1 MSSEEEPLP
10 LLQSIIAAH
19 YPDWQARDFDL
30 VGQGN
35 ESVVFRAV
43 TDAFG
48 AVAIKV
54 PRARWVPS
62 STGAVDYR
70 KYMRQEAA
78 LADHAR
84 QHGVPTPMTHAL
96 HFADDGFD
104 FAVLEFVE
112 SDGSAPDNAEF
123 GRLVRAIH
131 TCPPPALRLGA
142 EDGDSIH
149 AIIANRLTQRA
160 RALEA
165 VAGIDLQCIQRDA
178 MLASLKPYKPRA
190 SLLHMDARPANLF
203 TRQNRIVAISDWT
216 NALIGDPALELA
228 RAAESGVV
236 NAEFL
241 AGYGD
246 SHPFK
251 HLPRDVE
258 LIYRLDTT
266 VMLARL
272 FLAEMHEMEAGH
284 QMAWRSLEL
293 HHQLESAFDSR

>member
-1 MSSEEEPLP
+1 MLSEEKLLP
-10 LLQSIIAAH
+10 FLQSTIAAH
-19 YPDWQARDFDL
+19 YSAWRAHDFIL

-35 ESVVFRAV
+35 ESVVFRAE
-43 TDAFG
+43 TEAFG

-62 STGAVDYR
+62 SSGAVDYR

-78 LADHAR
+78 LTDHAR
-84 QHGVPTPMTHAL
+84 RYDVPTPMTHAL
-96 HFADDGFD
+96 HFGEDALD
-104 FAVLEFVE
+104 FVVLEFVE
-112 SDGSAPDNAEF
+112 SDGSAPDNAQF
-123 GRLVRAIH
+123 GRLVRVIH
-131 TCPPPALRLGA
+131 ACPPPALQLGA

-178 MLASLKPYKPRA
+178 MLASLDTYKPRA

-203 TRQNRIVAISDWT
+203 TQQNRIVAISDWT
-216 NALIGDPALELA
+216 NALIGDPTLELA
-228 RAAESGVV
+228 RAAESGVA

-241 AGYGD
+241 ASYG
-246 SHPFK
+246 HPYPFE
-251 HLPRDVE
+251 HLPRTVE

-272 FLAEMHEMEAGH
+272 FLAEMHEMEAG
-284 QMAWRSLEL
+284 QRMAKRTLEL
-293 HHQLESAFDSR
+293 YHELAW